1 MKKIGIWLDKEKAH
15 VVVLN
20 EGKEDFSTL
29 PSELE
34 FYNPKGGSRSKTRW
48 GPQEV
53 IAERTYLQR
62 EKQQMK
68 KYFEKLIGLM
78 KDAGA
83 IVLFGPADTCE
94 KLGKFIKEEHSQLE
108 PKLRGVY
115 KQDSMTDNQVRAW
128 VRDFYT

>member
-15 VVVLN
+15 VIVIN
-20 EGKEDFSTL
+20 EKKEDFITV
-29 PSELE
+29 PSEME

-53 IAERTYLQR
+53 IAERTYLER

-68 KYFEKLIGLM
+68 KYFEKLVALLQ
-78 KDAGA
+78 DAEA

-94 KLGKFIKEEHSQLE
+94 KLGRFLKEDYPQLA
-108 PKLRGVY
+108 PKLKGVF

-128 VRDFYT
+128 VRDYYS